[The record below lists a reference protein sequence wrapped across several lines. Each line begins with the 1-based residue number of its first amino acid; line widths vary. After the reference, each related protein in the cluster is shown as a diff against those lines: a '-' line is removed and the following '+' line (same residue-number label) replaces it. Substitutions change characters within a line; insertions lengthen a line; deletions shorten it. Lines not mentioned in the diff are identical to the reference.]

1 MGVTFEYASP
11 NTPLQNG
18 RVERKFATLYGRVR
32 SMMNAVR
39 LTGALRNGLWAE
51 AGRTATNLDNIDC
64 DNQEKIPRY
73 KLFMKEDY
81 KRFQHIQKFGEVGI
95 MTQREKLKAK
105 IKNRGI
111 PCLYLGHADNHGSDV
126 ARLLKLET
134 KKVVRSRDLRWLNK
148 TLAEY
153 MKEKGDFEDDS
164 DEDTVE
170 SNEEYEHASAHG
182 VG

>member
-1 MGVTFEYASP
+1 
-11 NTPLQNG
+11 
-18 RVERKFATLYGRVR
+18 
-32 SMMNAVR
+32 
-39 LTGALRNGLWAE
+39 
-51 AGRTATNLDNIDC
+51 
-64 DNQEKIPRY
+64 
-73 KLFMKEDY
+73 
-81 KRFQHIQKFGEVGI
+81 